1 MLSKA
6 EIIKEIQ
13 GYFRN
18 KPVKKAYLFGSIARN
33 EADNKSDIDI
43 LVALDTSQ
51 KIGLKFIRMQIDL
64 QEILGQKVD
73 LVSEGAISKHIL
85 PFIEKDKE
93 LVYERKDI

>member
-43 LVALDTSQ
+43 LVTLDTSQ